1 MTNNVV
7 PIRRARNAGDDE
19 LLAAPS
25 NGSHL
30 VHFYEDDRVLFD
42 VAGRFI
48 GAGLRAG
55 ERALLIA
62 TQEHA
67 RGIAPHL
74 AGAGVEEAVTSGHLL
89 LLDADET
96 LSRFMTGDVPDR
108 ARFRAVI
115 AEALDRLTGGVPGVR
130 VRAYGEMV
138 DLLCRRGQR
147 RAALRLEELWNGM
160 LAERPISVLC
170 GYVMSSFY
178 DGGGDHGEGFADV
191 CQLHTHVLP
200 PESFA
205 NVERSGEPLVAIS
218 RLSDAARLVDAERRF
233 RLIVASVRDYAL
245 FMLDPRGVVATWN
258 AGAERIKGWTDS
270 EIVGRHFSV
279 FYPPEDVAAGK
290 CELALAVAAAEGRYE
305 EEGWRARKNGSFFWA
320 HVVIT
325 ALCERGQLVGF
336 ARVTRDMKDETRL
349 GRQSLRKLRAPI
361 ATMQLHLRDLHERRG
376 RASAAD
382 LDILEENLWHLS
394 DIVRNLGG

>member
-7 PIRRARNAGDDE
+7 PIRRSRSDPADE

-55 ERALLIA
+55 ERALLVA

-74 AGAGVEEAVTSGHLL
+74 ESAGVEEAVTTGRLL

-96 LSRFMTGDVPDR
+96 LSRFMTGDAPDR
-108 ARFRAVI
+108 KRFRAIV
-115 AEALDRLTGGVPGVR
+115 AEAFERLTGGAPGVR
-130 VRAYGEMV
+130 VRAFGEMV

-147 RAALRLEELWNGM
+147 RAALRLEELWNEVI
-160 LAERPISVLC
+160 AERPVSLLC
-170 GYVMSSFY
+170 AYVMSSFY
-178 DGGGDHGEGFADV
+178 DRGGDRGEGFADV

-205 NVERSGEPLVAIS
+205 NVERSGEPLVEIS

-233 RLIVASVRDYAL
+233 RLIVTSMRDYAV

-258 AGAERIKGWTDS
+258 SGAERIKGWTHG

-279 FYPPEDVAAGK
+279 LYPPQDVAAGK
-290 CELALAVAAAEGRYE
+290 CELALAVAAGDGRYE
-305 EEGWRARKNGSFFWA
+305 DEGWRVRKDGSFFWA
-320 HVVIT
+320 HVIIT
-325 ALCERGQLVGF
+325 ALREGGQLVGF
-336 ARVTRDMKDETRL
+336 AKVTRDMKAQTRL
-349 GRQSLRKLRAPI
+349 ARQSLRELSAPI
-361 ATMQLHLRDLHERRG
+361 AIMQLLVRDLHERGG
-376 RASAAD
+376 RATAAEVA
-382 LDILEENLWHLS
+382 IMEQNLRQLG
-394 DIVRNLGG
+394 DMVRSLGG